1 MNVVVFPLVVA
12 FEAVDVFELHVCGD
26 CCGFGNDLS
35 EHALVESICSHR
47 VVVDESFQQWCCPDA
62 AALISA
68 LDVAVAGGVDRV
80 FQ

>member
-1 MNVVVFPLVVA
+1 MNFVVFPLVVA
-12 FEAVDVFELHVCGD
+12 LEAVDMLELHVCGD

-35 EHALVESICSHR
+35 EHALVEGVCFHR

-62 AALISA
+62 AALLRA
-68 LDVAVAGGVDRV
+68 LDVAVSGWVDRV